1 VTLAITTEDERLS
14 EIFGALSNSTRR
26 AILSRL
32 AAGAATVNELAEP
45 FGLSL
50 PAISRHLKV
59 LGEAGLISRR
69 QKAQFRPCALE
80 PDCLLQVSQWVE
92 RCRADWETSLDRM
105 DVYLQQLQ
113 AGDVPKGTLDDR

>member
-1 VTLAITTEDERLS
+1 VTLTITAEDERLS

-69 QKAQFRPCALE
+69 QQAQFRPCALE
-80 PDCLLQVSQWVE
+80 PDSLLQVSQWVE
-92 RCRADWETSLDRM
+92 QCRADWETSLDRM